1 MRKKVCH
8 LPRLFCAALGWSHA
22 HTAATSR
29 RKTSSPPRKL
39 HKHRISRRTYQY
51 RKVLQRLGTFT
62 PRISLAEGG
71 LCADANTNITPKNH
85 RNNTAVSHSSFRS
98 LISAPFSFALLSPF
112 PSFRILSVSLQLL
125 LLKSMMGS
133 HSRTIAT
140 VSHARGAVAARAAH
154 RPPVPSL
161 PGSVSQV

>member
-1 MRKKVCH
+1 MRKQVCH

-29 RKTSSPPRKL
+29 RNTSSPPRKL

-71 LCADANTNITPKNH
+71 FCADANTNITPKNH
-85 RNNTAVSHSSFRS
+85 RNNTAVSHSSFGS
-98 LISAPFSFALLSPF
+98 LISAPFS
-112 PSFRILSVSLQLL
+112 SFRILSVSLQLL

-133 HSRTIAT
+133 HSRTTAT
-140 VSHARGAVAARAAH
+140 VAHARGAVAARAAH